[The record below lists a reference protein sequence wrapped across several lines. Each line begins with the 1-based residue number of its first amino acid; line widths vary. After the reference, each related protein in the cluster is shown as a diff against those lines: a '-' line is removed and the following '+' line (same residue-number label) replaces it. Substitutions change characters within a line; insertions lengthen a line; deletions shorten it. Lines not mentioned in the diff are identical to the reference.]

1 MTSNKLALVAT
12 ILCFAGGIGAAT
24 AFAHG
29 GSTPQQTTTTTC
41 QNDEQGN
48 DEQGDANDVAA
59 AADDDEGRSAQH
71 RERKHKAH
79 ANRVR
84 RTGSALVQAG

>member
-29 GSTPQQTTTTTC
+29 GGATPQQTTTITC
-41 QNDEQGN
+41 QNDEQG
-48 DEQGDANDVAA
+48 DDDCQGDDGGN
-59 AADDDEGRSAQH
+59 
-71 RERKHKAH
+71 
-79 ANRVR
+79 
-84 RTGSALVQAG
+84 